1 MADLGGQKA
10 KKRGG
15 KRKLSA
21 IYSVICQ
28 LFINFVRIFHPAMRC
43 VAPPDGPPRIRKAG
57 GQGAESGRA
66 GERKRKEII
75 NVIKYF

>member
-10 KKRGG
+10 KKQGD

-28 LFINFVRIFHPAMRC
+28 LFINFVRIFHPAMRR
-43 VAPPDGPPRIRKAG
+43 VALRTVL
-57 GQGAESGRA
+57 QGAEKRA
-66 GERKRKEII
+66 GKEPKADGVEREREKK
-75 NVIKYF
+75 

>member
-10 KKRGG
+10 KKQGG

-28 LFINFVRIFHPAMRC
+28 LFINFVRIFHPAMRRA
-43 VAPPDGPPRIRKAG
+43 APPDGPPRIRKAG
-57 GQGAESGRA
+57 GQGAESGRV
-66 GERKRKEII
+66 EREREKK
-75 NVIKYF
+75 

>member
-10 KKRGG
+10 KKQGD

-28 LFINFVRIFHPAMRC
+28 LFINFVRIFHPAMRR
-43 VAPPDGPPRIRKAG
+43 VAAPDGPPRIRKAG
-57 GQGAESGRA
+57 GQGAESGR
-66 GERKRKEII
+66 GGDRKRKEI
-75 NVIKYF
+75 

>member
-10 KKRGG
+10 KKQGD

-28 LFINFVRIFHPAMRC
+28 LFINFVRIFHPAMRR
-43 VAPPDGPPRIRKAG
+43 VAPPDGPPRIRK
-57 GQGAESGRA
+57 RA
-66 GERKRKEII
+66 GKEPKAAGVEREKEKRNNK
-75 NVIKYF
+75 K

>member
-10 KKRGG
+10 KKRGD

-28 LFINFVRIFHPAMRC
+28 LFINFVRIFHPAMRR
-43 VAPPDGPPRIRKAG
+43 VAPRTLL
-57 GQGAESGRA
+57 QGSEKRA
-66 GERKRKEII
+66 GKEPKADGVEREREKK
-75 NVIKYF
+75 

>member
-43 VAPPDGPPRIRKAG
+43 VAPPDGPPRSRK
-57 GQGAESGRA
+57 RA
-66 GERKRKEII
+66 GKEPKADEVEREREKK
-75 NVIKYF
+75 